1 MGITK
6 MRSQC
11 ATKMKTVK
19 KSQTWKAKS
28 PIWKKCLTSLV
39 MMANGPSVKSNP
51 STWVRSNAKPTNACF
66 TVLKVSWLKAT
77 EKPNVK
83 RTKTVNGNSTKNS
96 VPVSNVVMTVQK
108 SRCQKCQRSPKMKKN
123 QKTKKKNQKTKKKS
137 LKTKKKNLK
146 MKKKQVK
153 PKVFLEM
160 TANGKNANPNQL
172 KMVISLV
179 RMLSAFLNVK
189 KASWSKVMPK
199 QNAKRIRR
207 ASGNSTSHSVHVSEM
222 KTSPKTTKKNQM
234 TKKMK
239 MNNQLM
245 KSKIQAARILMI
257 SSQKIVV
264 LRLAARSTE
273 KNNSFVN
280 SNVQKEP
287 ISWAKMAKLAP
298 N

>member
-1 MGITK
+1 
-6 MRSQC
+6 
-11 ATKMKTVK
+11 
-19 KSQTWKAKS
+19 
-28 PIWKKCLTSLV
+28 
-39 MMANGPSVKSNP
+39 
-51 STWVRSNAKPTNACF
+51 
-66 TVLKVSWLKAT
+66 
-77 EKPNVK
+77 
-83 RTKTVNGNSTKNS
+83 
-96 VPVSNVVMTVQK
+96 
-108 SRCQKCQRSPKMKKN
+108 
-123 QKTKKKNQKTKKKS
+123 
-137 LKTKKKNLK
+137 
-146 MKKKQVK
+146 
-153 PKVFLEM
+153 
-160 TANGKNANPNQL
+160 
-172 KMVISLV
+172 MVISLV

-199 QNAKRIRR
+199 QNAKRTRR

-234 TKKMK
+234 KKK

>member
-1 MGITK
+1 MG
-6 MRSQC
+6 
-11 ATKMKTVK
+11 
-19 KSQTWKAKS
+19 
-28 PIWKKCLTSLV
+28 
-39 MMANGPSVKSNP
+39 
-51 STWVRSNAKPTNACF
+51 
-66 TVLKVSWLKAT
+66 VSWLKAT

-83 RTKTVNGNSTKNS
+83 RTRTVNGNSTKNS

-108 SRCQKCQRSPKMKKN
+108 SRCQKCQRSPKM
-123 QKTKKKNQKTKKKS
+123 KKNQKTKKKS

-189 KASWSKVMPK
+189 RASWSKEMPK
-199 QNAKRIRR
+199 QNAKRTRR

-222 KTSPKTTKKNQM
+222 KTSPK
-234 TKKMK
+234 KMK
-239 MNNQLM
+239 MKNQLM

-257 SSQKIVV
+257 
-264 LRLAARSTE
+264 
-273 KNNSFVN
+273 
-280 SNVQKEP
+280 
-287 ISWAKMAKLAP
+287 
-298 N
+298 